1 MSAQNRTPSALM
13 QWLRPLLIGT
23 AVGIIVCIALLLLMA
38 AVVQAVD
45 VPQRATIPLAVT
57 AAAAGAFFAGLAAA
71 RAAGQRGLLFGALC
85 GLLLFLLILL
95 AGFIRYTGVSGGYA
109 MVKLAVL
116 LTAGGLG
123 GVLGVNRQGRRKRH

>member
-85 GLLLFLLILL
+85 GLLLFLLP
-95 AGFIRYTGVSGGYA
+95 AA
-109 MVKLAVL
+109 
-116 LTAGGLG
+116 
-123 GVLGVNRQGRRKRH
+123 LGVCWVSTGRAGENGIESVAVSAFGTKNRRRSF